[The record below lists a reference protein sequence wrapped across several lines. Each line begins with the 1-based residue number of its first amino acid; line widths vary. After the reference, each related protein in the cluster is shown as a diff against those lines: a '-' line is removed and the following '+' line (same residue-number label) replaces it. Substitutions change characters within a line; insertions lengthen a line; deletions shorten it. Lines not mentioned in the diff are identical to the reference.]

1 MSKFLFYISLLLLIG
16 ASFLGYFNEHRFKE
30 ITRNQESII
39 QEQHDTITATE
50 KELKDFKET
59 TATQSAD
66 QEKNQKELSAT
77 KESLAKT
84 TDDLTQIRNGLAN
97 KERELVEIKNEL
109 SVKGARIEELET
121 ALQELS
127 QSKDPTKFKNSSK
140 NTSNQHKAKHTEI
153 KTDTV
158 QSETSP
164 GELTSSPPGVK
175 ERKVVAVNT
184 IWNFV
189 VINMGSQD
197 GMVNGTEISIKH
209 ENKIIAKA
217 TVTSVE
223 ELTSA
228 ADLIKDSLV
237 SNVTVQVGDQIVVA
251 NTPAK

>member
-16 ASFLGYFNEHRFKE
+16 ASFLGYVNEHRFKE
-30 ITRNQESII
+30 MIRNQESII

-84 TDDLTQIRNGLAN
+84 TDDLTQIRNSLAD
-97 KERELVEIKNEL
+97 KERELSEIKNEL
-109 SVKGARIEELET
+109 SIKTARIEELET

-127 QSKDPTKFKNSSK
+127 QSKDPTRLKNS
-140 NTSNQHKAKHTEI
+140 SNQHKAKHTDI

-164 GELTSSPPGVK
+164 GELTSSPTRGK

-197 GMVNGTEISIKH
+197 GMVNGTEIFIKH

-237 SNVTVQVGDQIVVA
+237 ANVTAQVGDQVVVA
-251 NTPAK
+251 NTPTK

>member
-30 ITRNQESII
+30 IIHNQESII
-39 QEQHDTITATE
+39 HEQHDTIAATE

-66 QEKNQKELSAT
+66 QENTQKELSAA
-77 KESLAKT
+77 KESLAKA
-84 TDDLTQIRNGLAN
+84 TDDLTQMHKSLAD
-97 KERELVEIKNEL
+97 KERELVDTKNEL

-121 ALQELS
+121 ALQELP
-127 QSKDPTKFKNSSK
+127 QSKEVTKSK
-140 NTSNQHKAKHTEI
+140 NNSKNISNQHKAKHTEI
-153 KTDTV
+153 KTDAV
-158 QSETSP
+158 QSEHSP
-164 GELTSSPPGVK
+164 DEFTLSPPRGK
-175 ERKVVAVNT
+175 EGKVVAVNT

-197 GMVNGTEISIKH
+197 GMVNGAEISIKH
-209 ENKIIAKA
+209 ENQIIAKA

-251 NTPAK
+251 NTPKK